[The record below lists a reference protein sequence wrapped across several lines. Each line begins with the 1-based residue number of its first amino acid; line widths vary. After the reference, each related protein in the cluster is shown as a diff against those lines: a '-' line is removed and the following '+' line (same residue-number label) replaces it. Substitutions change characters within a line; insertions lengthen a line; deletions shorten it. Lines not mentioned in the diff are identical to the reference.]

1 MSFNI
6 NNASLTDSISF
17 ATSIHEDFFP
27 GGETPVQ
34 NTSASK
40 SRPMVGQT
48 LSARTLSDVINGDS
62 FFRSPKYAV
71 AAMNKSVSS
80 SLNNLITG
88 SGSIASAGTVENPIV
103 SVSNPESQGDPKD
116 PNRSDSMQLTGGAA
130 INRIFA
136 SSLVGK
142 NFSSSFVSQA
152 VSNLQQIMVD
162 NYSKGIGGNGSGQN
176 SGDISGSTESQSAG
190 MRNVAFTA
198 ELSEEEKGWYEERIA
213 LLRSKYPNHFAD
225 TRFIFDIPNH
235 YGAAD
240 ITVYNGEDT
249 SFPNA
254 KVPTEQRIISKEIV
268 MQTPTEANAF
278 VCPALIELIIFLHEH
293 GIILTG
299 GFDAGRQWGMKL
311 NEKEQLWLSDHTSG
325 RAVDISSVGRENAA
339 PIALSGGVSRDVYDG
354 ALEILLDGLAEAPQ
368 YLLPDLLCIHQDYAN
383 GYGVDNSGNN
393 DAQTCVFKIARP
405 WLQYVNFFA
414 DNRDYRHSNH
424 IHLSFSGMRA
434 GKYTGPGGQMGVAGT
449 TTSTSTNAGTS
460 SSSGITYIEIPGIG
474 VVAYNPQTTAF
485 AKNYYGDW
493 GANLGQDAVFQL
505 LSTTIAS
512 KEVAAIMAALT
523 ARESGGGNPTS
534 CNPNTL
540 SGDFMSL
547 GMFQINMGVGGF
559 RESSDG
565 TISRKSGAGAA
576 HGKKVYEIT
585 DSNGKEQIQGWQLA
599 SKNWTTVF
607 PGEQPPTID
616 NYNEKLNE
624 KNKFYRAEAESQGKT
639 GNARYNYVVE
649 KLREL
654 VDHRV
659 WIPNNQ
665 AYMLYTMRTGVTPY
679 FNFPK
684 LGMSPE
690 TGYHFVAWGDG
701 YKEPYGWL
709 TGGVKFEDAARVYEN
724 GGGKAEDLKQ
734 WIKDVYQKDPA
745 VQLPIVAN
753 YSAKYINDWLEGAVY
768 P

>member
-1 MSFNI
+1 MGFSI
-6 NNASLTDSISF
+6 NNASLTDSASF
-17 ATSIHEDFFP
+17 AASIHEDFFP
-27 GGETPVQ
+27 GGESVIK
-34 NTSASK
+34 NTSASIG
-40 SRPMVGQT
+40 RPVTGRT
-48 LSARTLSDVINGDS
+48 LSARTLSDVINGDA

-88 SGSIASAGTVENPIV
+88 SGTIASAGTVDNPIV
-103 SVSNPESQGDPKD
+103 TVNNPESQGDPKD

-130 INRIFA
+130 VNRIFA

-152 VSNLQQIMVD
+152 VNSLNQMMVD
-162 NYSKGIGGNGSGQN
+162 NYSKGVGGNGSGQ
-176 SGDISGSTESQSAG
+176 SSSDTTGSTESQSGG

-198 ELSEEEKGWYEERIA
+198 ELSAEEKGWYEERIA
-213 LLRSKYPNHFAD
+213 LLRSKYPDQFAD
-225 TRFIFDIPNH
+225 TRFVFDIPNQ
-235 YGAAD
+235 YAQGD
-240 ITVYNGEDT
+240 VTVYNGENT
-249 SFPNA
+249 SFPDA
-254 KVPTEQRIISKEIV
+254 IVPTEQRIISKEII

-299 GFDAGRQWGMKL
+299 GFDAGRQWGFKV
-311 NEKEQLWLSDHTSG
+311 NEKQQLWLSDHVSG
-325 RAVDISSVGRENAA
+325 RAVDISSVGKENAS
-339 PIALSGGVSRDVYDG
+339 PVVLSGGVSRDVYDG

-368 YLLPDLLCIHQDYAN
+368 YLLPDLLCIHQDYAT
-383 GYGVDNSGNN
+383 GYGVDNEGNN
-393 DAQTCVFKIARP
+393 DAQTCTFKIARP

-449 TTSTSTNAGTS
+449 TVS
-460 SSSGITYIEIPGIG
+460 SSSSSTTTSSGTINVEIPGIG
-474 VVAYNPQTTAF
+474 IVGYNPQTTSF
-485 AKNYYGDW
+485 GKNYYGDW
-493 GANLGQDAVFQL
+493 GTTLGQDAVFQL
-505 LSTTIAS
+505 LSTTVCS
-512 KEVAAIMAALT
+512 REVAAIVAALT

-540 SGDFMSL
+540 TGDYMSV
-547 GMFQINMGVGGF
+547 GMFQVNMSTG
-559 RESSDG
+559 
-565 TISRKSGAGAA
+565 A
-576 HGKKVYEIT
+576 HGKKIYEIT
-585 DSNGKEQIQGWQLA
+585 EGGRKEQLQGWQLA

-616 NYNEKLNE
+616 NYNSKLDE
-624 KNKFYRAEAESQGKT
+624 KNKFYRAEAQSQGKT
-639 GNARYNYVVE
+639 GNAIYNYAVE

-684 LGMSPE
+684 LGMTPE
-690 TGYHFVAWGDG
+690 TGYHFNVWGDG
-701 YKEPYGWL
+701 YKSPYGWL
-709 TGGVKFEDAARVYEN
+709 TGGVKFEDAVRVYEN
-724 GGGKAEDLKQ
+724 GGGKGDDLKQ

-745 VQLPIVAN
+745 VQLAIVAN